1 MRTAIKI
8 IGIALGVVVLLIAA
22 AAIVLPLYIDPNDYK
37 DEIAAQVEKRTG
49 RELRIEGDIELSV
62 FPRLALDLGTVAL
75 GNAPGFDP
83 DVFARSE
90 RMQIRVK
97 LLPLLGGRIETDT
110 VVLSGFE
117 LNLARNAQGRTNW
130 ADLAQAAEAAP
141 APEGQAPPAPR
152 EGPPVAALAVGGL
165 DIRDATLRWDD
176 AQANQHLTVRD
187 FTLKTGALTQ
197 DAPVDVEMGFRF
209 ESAQPPLSGR
219 LSGSTRLEAD
229 VAAERYRV
237 RDLEIE
243 GEVQGEGVEREA
255 VELRLAADAEA
266 DLKADTLS
274 VSGLELGAGGLTTQ
288 GNLEVRRLTAKPEF
302 QGAISV
308 APFNPRELLAR
319 LGQTL
324 PQTADRNALTRLE
337 LAADLKGTQQRVE
350 LDAISLTLDDTTLT
364 GTLSMAL
371 GAPTVRFELA
381 ADAFDADRY
390 LPPPPKEGQQAAATP
405 GAAAGAAPLPLDTLR
420 ALDIDGRARL
430 GRLKV
435 SNLTTRDIQV
445 TVNAK
450 DGLIKVSPIQAAL
463 YEGTYAGDIVL
474 DARGDTPRISMDEKL
489 SGVQAEPLLT
499 DLQGKALLSGLA
511 EARARLNARGLG
523 PAQFKRTLNGEIAF
537 SFTDGALKGIN
548 VGRILR
554 DVEARIKG
562 QALPAQEGPVETDFT
577 ELSGT
582 IQIKD
587 GVATNQDLSAKSPLL
602 RISGRGT
609 ADLVDETVDYRLTT
623 TLVATAA
630 GQSGAERSE
639 LAGIPV
645 PIRVSGS
652 WRNPSIR
659 PDLEAVAK
667 AKAQEELEKRKGEAT
682 EKIEKKLEKELGEG
696 AAKPLKDL
704 LKGLGN

>member
-350 LDAISLTLDDTTLT
+350 LDAISLTLDDSTLT